1 MGGLIIKAITGLAA
15 VAIVGTAS
23 AIDPRGS
30 LDAFIQK
37 QRAVSLQGALNNIG
51 PNGSQVPGAGAGYIV
66 ASPST
71 TNPDYFYT
79 WTRDGA
85 LTMKMIV
92 DEFILGKT
100 DLQAYVEDYV
110 HSQAVL
116 QTVTNPSGTFLPS
129 GAGLG
134 EPKYKVD
141 GTRYNGAWGRPQR
154 DGPALRAIAL
164 ITYSNWLIAH
174 GQKARAKNV
183 IWPIISNDLS
193 YVGQYWNS
201 TGFDLWE
208 EVNGSSFFTTQNQY
222 RALIEGTR
230 LASALGVN
238 CTGCGEA
245 SDISCFLQQAYWNS
259 EYFVANINVDNG
271 RTGKDANTI
280 LGSIALFDV
289 NAKCDDPSIQP
300 CNSRGLSNFKALV
313 DSFRNATL
321 YPINKGIAK
330 DKGIAVGRY
339 TEDVYFGGNPWY
351 LITAGAAEYLYDA
364 VAQWKAQGSL
374 IIDKTSLSFFKDIY
388 PNARTKTYKRTAAE
402 FSRILG
408 AVTAYADSFAAVV
421 QQYTPQNGSL
431 SEQFDRAAP
440 GAPLSARDLTWSYAA
455 FVTMAERRAGQFPPS
470 WVVPSPPPS
479 SNAPA
484 TAAACGPAAPSP
496 PKGVYVPALAAGA
509 PNVTATCTS
518 TVLFQVNAST
528 YYGENVFVAGS
539 SADLGTWDL
548 DNAWPL
554 DATGYTA
561 ERPLWSA
568 RVAMTAG
575 ETVTYAYARQEDCGQ
590 DPIWETVN
598 RTLVVPACDEDAD
611 SEEVRLETDDQ
622 WTGSVGSSGGCPG
635 SGTG

>member
-1 MGGLIIKAITGLAA
+1 MTGLVFKAIASLAA
-15 VAIVGTAS
+15 VATVGTAS
-23 AIDPRGS
+23 VIDPRSS
-30 LDAFIQK
+30 LNAFIQK
-37 QRAVSLQGALNNIG
+37 QRAVSLQGALSNIG

-92 DEFILGKT
+92 DEFILGKK
-100 DLQAYVEDYV
+100 DLQIYIEDYL
-110 HSQAVL
+110 HAQAAL
-116 QTVTNPSGTFLPS
+116 QTITNPSGTFLPS
-129 GAGLG
+129 GTGLG

-164 ITYSNWLIAH
+164 ITYSNWLVAH
-174 GQKARAKNV
+174 GQKARAKTV

-193 YVGQYWNS
+193 YIGQYWNS

-222 RALIEGTR
+222 RALVEGTH
-230 LASALGVN
+230 LATALGVN
-238 CTGCGEA
+238 CTGCDQA
-245 SDISCFLQQAYWNS
+245 SDVQCFLQQAYWNG
-259 EYFVANINVDNG
+259 EYFVANINIDTG
-271 RTGKDANTI
+271 RTGKDANSI
-280 LGSIALFDV
+280 LGPISVFDI
-289 NAKCDDPSIQP
+289 NAKCDDLSIQP
-300 CNSRGLSNFKALV
+300 CNSRGLSNFKALI

-321 YPINKGIAK
+321 YPINKDIAK

-351 LITAGAAEYLYDA
+351 LITAAAAEYLYDA
-364 VAQWKAQGSL
+364 VAQWKVQGSL
-374 IIDKTSLSFFKDIY
+374 IIDETSIAFFKDIY
-388 PNARTKTYKRTAAE
+388 PSAQAKTYKRTTPE
-402 FSRILG
+402 FSRILS
-408 AVTAYADSFAAVV
+408 AITAYADSFAAVV

-431 SEQFDRAAP
+431 SEQFNRTAP
-440 GAPLSARDLTWSYAA
+440 GAPVSARDLTWSYAA

-470 WVVPSPPPS
+470 WVPADPHHPPRAEQC
-479 SNAPA
+479 APA
-484 TAAACGPAAPSP
+484 SP
-496 PKGVYVPALAAGA
+496 PKGVYVPAIAAGA

-528 YYGENVFVAGS
+528 YYGENVYVAGS
-539 SADLGTWDL
+539 STDLGAWDL
-548 DNAWPL
+548 GNAWPL

-561 ERPLWSA
+561 ERPLWTG

-575 ETVTYAYARQEDCGQ
+575 ETVTYAYARMEDCDQ
-590 DPIWETVN
+590 EPIWETVN
-598 RTLVVPACDEDAD
+598 RTLVVPACNEAD
-611 SEEVRLETDDQ
+611 SGEIRLETDDQ
-622 WTGSVGSSGGCPG
+622 WTGPLGSSGECPG